1 VSKRLQ
7 EFRDAMQF
15 RYTRHQVP
23 RGVRA
28 DSETFDKIVL
38 VKNVSTIRA
47 TYQVRLLAFKAVETG
62 KKLVI
67 IVPKHCRVDRTL
79 REFMKEL
86 PKKVRVEKAA

>member
-1 VSKRLQ
+1 M
-7 EFRDAMQF
+7 MQF

-23 RGVRA
+23 RGARA

-67 IVPKHCRVDRTL
+67 IVPKHCQVDRTL
-79 REFMKEL
+79 RELTKEL
-86 PKKVRVEKAA
+86 PKTVRVEKAA